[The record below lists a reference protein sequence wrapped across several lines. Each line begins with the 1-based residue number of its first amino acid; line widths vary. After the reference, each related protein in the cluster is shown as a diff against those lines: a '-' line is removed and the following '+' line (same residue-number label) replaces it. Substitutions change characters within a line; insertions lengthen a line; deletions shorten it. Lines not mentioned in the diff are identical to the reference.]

1 MRCQTEAGGVTG
13 LELTLSVFRQFRFQN
28 VVQFLLDR
36 DEVGFAA
43 GLAYLTG
50 QGIEAAGG
58 DVQLVGGFSSRQ
70 RVLLEGLE
78 NMPDERRA
86 MTME

>member
-1 MRCQTEAGGVTG
+1 MVTAGATR
-13 LELTLSVFRQFRFQN
+13 SP
-28 VVQFLLDR
+28 
-36 DEVGFAA
+36 EVGLFLSASMA
-43 GLAYLTG
+43 IITG

-58 DVQLVGGFSSRQ
+58 DVQLVGSLSGRQ

-86 MTME
+86 VTME

>member
-1 MRCQTEAGGVTG
+1 MAVI
-13 LELTLSVFRQFRFQN
+13 
-28 VVQFLLDR
+28 
-36 DEVGFAA
+36 A
-43 GLAYLTG
+43 G

-58 DVQLVGGFSSRQ
+58 DVQLVGGLSGRQ

-86 MTME
+86 MTMLMLLIKGDYRRQRPNGQAFRQPPLRSGFLKAWPLGRWR